1 MPRILSLLLALL
13 AFANLASAEEPE
25 LLEPEQAFAFS
36 AQAESAGRV
45 LGRFDI
51 APGYKLYR
59 DKIRFEVEGAPSV
72 QAELPPGEPVK
83 DPFLGDVQVYH
94 GELNIPL
101 QLAGEDLGGR
111 TITLTAHSQGCADVG
126 VCYPPIE
133 QKVQLTLP
141 AGGIQGLKD
150 LAREIEGG
158 QVQADGEP
166 LEPEQAFRFS
176 SMIEGSTVLL
186 RWDIAP
192 HHYLYRDKIAVAAVE
207 PAQALGTP
215 VIPAGEEKDDPFL
228 GKVRIFHD
236 QLEVS
241 VPVQGVS
248 EGQKLK
254 LNVTFQGC
262 AEAGICYPPME
273 QLVELTAGAPASTQA
288 TPATPSAP
296 ASAAM
301 SEQDVIAEKL
311 KSGNTWLAIGLFFL
325 AGLGLALTPCVFPM
339 IPILSG
345 IIAGQGEQLT
355 TRRAF
360 ILSLVYVL
368 AMALTYTVAGVLA
381 GIFGSNLQAA
391 FQNPW
396 ILGSFAL
403 VFVALAL
410 SMFGFFELQL
420 PSSLQSKISELSGR
434 QRSGSLAGVAIMGLL
449 SALIVGPCVAPPL
462 AGALIYIGQTGD
474 AVLGGA
480 ALFALSIGMGLPLI
494 AVGTLGGK
502 VLPRAGAWMDTVKAV
517 FGVLMLGVAIW
528 LVARVLPD
536 AVTLSLWA
544 FLLISSGIYLGALEP
559 LRHPS
564 YQTFHASRELTGHME
579 PVGREQL
586 GWMRLWKAFGIILL
600 AWGLMMLVGVATGQG
615 TPLQPLRGLAGG
627 GSLQAPAVP
636 AGLSFQ
642 RVADVNALDSAL
654 AEARAAGRPV
664 MLDFYADWCVSC
676 KEMEHNTF
684 PDPAVTQAVAGALLL
699 QADVTRN
706 SAEDKALLKRFGLI
720 GPPAILFFGADGEER
735 RGSRVVG
742 YKPPAEFAPLAREA
756 LGG

>member
-1 MPRILSLLLALL
+1 MPRILSLFLALL

-36 AQAESAGRV
+36 ARAESASRLIGH
-45 LGRFDI
+45 FDI

-59 DKIRFEVEGAPSV
+59 DKIRFEVEGAPAV
-72 QAELPPGEPVK
+72 QAELPPGEAVK
-83 DPFLGDVQVYH
+83 DPFLGDVRIYH
-94 GELNIPL
+94 GALDIPL
-101 QLAGEDLGGR
+101 RLEGENLGGK
-111 TITLTAHSQGCADVG
+111 TVTLTAHSQGCAEAG

-133 QKVQLTLP
+133 QKVQLVLP
-141 AGGIQGLKD
+141 ASGIQGLKD
-150 LAREIEGG
+150 LAKQIEGD
-158 QVQADGEP
+158 QPASAGEP
-166 LEPEQAFRFS
+166 LEPEQAFRLS
-176 SMIEGSTVLL
+176 SEIDGATVRL

-192 HHYLYRDKIAVAAVE
+192 HHYLYRDKLAIVAIE
-207 PAQALGTP
+207 PKDALGKP
-215 VIPAGEEKDDPFL
+215 AIPAGEEKNDPFL
-228 GKVRIFHD
+228 GQVRIFHD
-236 QLEVS
+236 VLEIS
-241 VPVQGVS
+241 VPVRNVGA
-248 EGQKLK
+248 GQKLR
-254 LNVTFQGC
+254 LNVTYQGC

-273 QLVELTAGAPASTQA
+273 QPVELTVGAGAPAGEAS
-288 TPATPSAP
+288 TPAAQ
-296 ASAAM
+296 AGAEL
-301 SEQDVIAEKL
+301 SEQDAIAEKL
-311 KSGNTWLAIGLFFL
+311 KSGSTWLAIGLFFL

-360 ILSLVYVL
+360 VLSLIYVL

-381 GIFGSNLQAA
+381 GLFGSNLQAA

-396 ILGSFAL
+396 ILGTFAL
-403 VFVALAL
+403 VFVGLAL

-420 PSSLQSKISELSGR
+420 PSSLQSRISELSGR
-434 QRSGSLAGVAIMGLL
+434 QRSGSFAGVAIMGLL

-480 ALFALSIGMGLPLI
+480 ALFALSLGMGLPLI

-528 LVARVLPD
+528 LVSRVLPD

-544 FLLISSGIYLGALEP
+544 ILLIASGIYLGALEP
-559 LRHPS
+559 LAHPS
-564 YQTFHASRELTGHME
+564 YQTYHASRELTGHME
-579 PVGREQL
+579 PVGKERL
-586 GWMRLWKAFGIILL
+586 GWKRLWKALGIILL
-600 AWGLMMLVGVATGQG
+600 AWGLLMLVGVATGQG
-615 TPLQPLRGLAGG
+615 TPTQPLRGLAGG
-627 GSLQAPAVP
+627 GTAQAATAPN
-636 AGLSFQ
+636 GLGFQ
-642 RVADVNALDSAL
+642 RVADEASLERAL
-654 AEARAAGRPV
+654 ADARTAGKPV

-684 PDPAVTQAVAGALLL
+684 PDPAVQQAVAGAVLL

-706 SAEDKALLKRFGLI
+706 SADDKALLKRFGLI
-720 GPPAILFFGADGEER
+720 GPPAILFFGTDGKEQR
-735 RGSRVVG
+735 ASRVVG
-742 YKPPAEFAPLAREA
+742 YKPPAEFAPLARRA

>member
-13 AFANLASAEEPE
+13 AFANPALASDPE

-36 AQAESAGRV
+36 ARAESASRLVGH
-45 LGRFDI
+45 FAI

-59 DKIRFEVEGAPSV
+59 DKIRFEVEGAPAV
-72 QAELPPGEPVK
+72 QAELPLGEPVK
-83 DPFLGDVQVYH
+83 DPFLGEVQVYH
-94 GELNIPL
+94 GALDIPL
-101 QLAGEDLGGR
+101 KLTGEHLGGK
-111 TITLTAHSQGCADVG
+111 TVTLTAHSQGCFEGG
-126 VCYPPIE
+126 VCYPPIA
-133 QKVQLTLP
+133 QQVQLTLP
-141 AGGIQGLKD
+141 ATGIQGLKD
-150 LAREIEGG
+150 LAKQIEGD
-158 QVQADGEP
+158 QPTTEGEP
-166 LEPEQAFRFS
+166 LDPEQAFRFS
-176 SMIEGSTVLL
+176 SEIDGTTVRL

-192 HHYLYRDKIAVAAVE
+192 HHYLYRDKLAIVAIE
-207 PAQALGTP
+207 PKGALGQP
-215 VIPAGEEKDDPFL
+215 VIPAGEEKNDPFL
-228 GKVRIFHD
+228 GQVRIFHNV
-236 QLEVS
+236 LEVS
-241 VPVQGVS
+241 VPVQGVAA
-248 EGQKLK
+248 GQKLG
-254 LNVTFQGC
+254 LNVTYQGC

-273 QLVELTAGAPASTQA
+273 QRVELIVGDTTGTTTSPPPAAPAGAVL
-288 TPATPSAP
+288 
-296 ASAAM
+296 
-301 SEQDVIAEKL
+301 SEQDAIAEKL
-311 KSGNTWLAIGLFFL
+311 KSGSTWLAIGLFFL

-360 ILSLVYVL
+360 VLSLVYVL
-368 AMALTYTVAGVLA
+368 AMAVTYTIAGVLA
-381 GIFGSNLQAA
+381 GLFGSNLQAA

-396 ILGSFAL
+396 ILGTFAL
-403 VFVALAL
+403 VFVGLAL

-434 QRSGSLAGVAIMGLL
+434 QQSGSFTGVAIMGLL

-528 LVARVLPD
+528 LLARVLPD
-536 AVTLSLWA
+536 TVTLFLWA
-544 FLLISSGIYLGALEP
+544 MLFIASGIYLGALEP
-559 LRHPS
+559 VSHPS
-564 YQTFHASRELTGHME
+564 YQTYHASRELTGHME
-579 PVGREQL
+579 PVGQEKR
-586 GWMRLWKAFGIILL
+586 GWTRLWKALGLVLL
-600 AWGLMMLVGVATGQG
+600 AWGLLMLVGVATGQG

-627 GSLQAPAVP
+627 GTAQAAAAP
-636 AGLSFQ
+636 AGLVFQ
-642 RVADVNALDSAL
+642 RISDEAALERAL
-654 AEARAAGRPV
+654 AEAKAAGKPV

-684 PDPAVTQAVAGALLL
+684 PDPAVQQAVAGAVLL

-706 SAEDKALLKRFGLI
+706 TAADKALLKRFGLI
-720 GPPAILFFGADGEER
+720 GPPAILFFAKDGVEVR
-735 RGSRVVG
+735 ASRVVG
-742 YKPPAEFAPLAREA
+742 YKPPAEFAPLARQA
-756 LGG
+756 LGT